1 MSLTLG
7 EIANIICDRISMT
20 DVCDVYGLEIRRNF
34 VSCPFHKEDTAS
46 LHINKKFWHC
56 FGCGEGGNVIQFVEK
71 LFGLNFR
78 ETIIKLDNDFSLG
91 LTNQRVSE
99 EAKQKAR
106 ELQLRRQ
113 KEKELQEQR
122 ERYIQQAKNEY
133 LQAWKFLLIY
143 APFPECPQW
152 DINTDPYLVDQYFK
166 NIDSRYLFALS
177 ELNRLEPIADIFDF
191 KIERWEAEEM
201 FLK

>member
-1 MSLTLG
+1 M
-7 EIANIICDRISMT
+7 
-20 DVCDVYGLEIRRNF
+20 
-34 VSCPFHKEDTAS
+34 
-46 LHINKKFWHC
+46 
-56 FGCGEGGNVIQFVEK
+56 IQFVEK

-152 DINTDPYLVDQYFK
+152 DINTDPYLVDQYLK

-177 ELNRLEPIADIFDF
+177 ELNRLEPIAEIFDF